1 MKAFDIPT
9 AYKSETI
16 SAIKKSRQEDDHL
29 KRDFNPTILDFGKVK
44 IHLARHFGFCYGV
57 ENAIETAYAA
67 IQDNP
72 DKQIYLLSEI
82 IHNQYVNQ
90 SLLENGVRFIMD
102 TLGNQLISWEDITAA
117 DVVIIPAFGT
127 TLEIERILKDKGIKQ
142 IYYRSKCPF
151 VEKVWTRVSQIA
163 DKGYTVIVHGKPNH
177 EETRATFSHSKSVA
191 ASIIIKDLKEA
202 RLLADFIGNRRPP
215 ADFYA
220 LFKGRY
226 SEGFDVTRDLNRIGV
241 VNQTTLLASE
251 TQQIADFLQRTI
263 QEHHQ
268 LSDDQVAAHF
278 ANMRDTLCYATHD
291 NQTAVINMLS
301 LDADLAIVVGGY
313 NSSNTSHLV
322 ELCEA
327 KLPTYFISSSD
338 SLLSDTEIEHWD
350 IHRHRLTT
358 SYAYLPSDSLT
369 LHLTSGASCP
379 DILIENVIHRLL
391 SFYELSL
398 NS

>member
-9 AYKSETI
+9 VYKSETI

-102 TLGNQLISWEDITAA
+102 TLGNQLISWENITAA

-127 TLEIERILKDKGIKQ
+127 TLEIERILKEKGIEQ

-215 ADFYA
+215 ADFYI

-268 LSDDQVAAHF
+268 LSDNQVAAHF

-301 LDADLAIVVGGY
+301 LDADLAMVVGGY

-338 SLLSDTEIEHWD
+338 SLLSAREIEHWD
-350 IHRHRLTT
+350 IHCHRLTT
-358 SYAYLPSDSLT
+358 TYAYLPSDSLV

-379 DILIENVIHRLL
+379 DILIENVIRKLL